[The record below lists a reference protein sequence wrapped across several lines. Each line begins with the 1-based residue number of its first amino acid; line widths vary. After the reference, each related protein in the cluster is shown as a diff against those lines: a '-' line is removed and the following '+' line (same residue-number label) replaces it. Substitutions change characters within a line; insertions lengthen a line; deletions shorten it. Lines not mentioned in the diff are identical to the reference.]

1 MASLACPTRTARRP
15 SAPGSGATRSASST
29 STSPRSTPSRAASIC
44 SSPSAVS
51 RRLIRS
57 PKDRQQRCRWPAG
70 PGGDR
75 TSKFAFVQLHERATR
90 RAAADFLHALVA
102 AVPYRIHTMLTDN
115 GTQFV
120 DRTPTNEAAEA
131 AAEAYWAAKG
141 EPRIWL
147 VHAFDHACDHACEQP
162 CSGLAAAPSGDRC
175 AMASTTAPPSRHT
188 PSAGSCLRSLQEA
201 DRWPARPVLLNRTAL
216 LMDDR
221 PTGRSW
227 PSMDQWAGGA
237 DEPNA
242 QGRHRPSLPLRQP

>member
-1 MASLACPTRTARRP
+1 MASPACPTRTARRP

-57 PKDRQQRCRWPAG
+57 SKDRQQRCRWPAG

-75 TSKFAFVQLHERATR
+75 TSKFAFAQLHEKATR
-90 RAAADFLHALVA
+90 RAAADFLHAL
-102 AVPYRIHTMLTDN
+102 AVPYRIHTVLTDN

-131 AAEAYWAAKG
+131 AAEAYWAVKG
-141 EPRIWL
+141 EPRVWL

-162 CSGLAAAPSGDRC
+162 CSGLAAAPSGGSLRDGIDHR
-175 AMASTTAPPSRHT
+175 TTKPAHPLRRLLPAV
-188 PSAGSCLRSLQEA
+188 PAGSGSMACPSGSSEPDSAA
-201 DRWPARPVLLNRTAL
+201 D
-216 LMDDR
+216 
-221 PTGRSW
+221 G
-227 PSMDQWAGGA
+227 
-237 DEPNA
+237 
-242 QGRHRPSLPLRQP
+242 